1 MPAADLTRADL
12 TRADLTGADL
22 TLANLSEAIL
32 TRANLTGADL
42 TGAKGL
48 TYNQLASVKS
58 LYKTQGLETVLKT
71 EEITRLTAEKEELF
85 NLPKEEQND
94 KISS

>member
-1 MPAADLTRADL
+1 MFFCLVAGELLIRAVDFFLEGNAA
-12 TRADLTGADL
+12 
-22 TLANLSEAIL
+22 